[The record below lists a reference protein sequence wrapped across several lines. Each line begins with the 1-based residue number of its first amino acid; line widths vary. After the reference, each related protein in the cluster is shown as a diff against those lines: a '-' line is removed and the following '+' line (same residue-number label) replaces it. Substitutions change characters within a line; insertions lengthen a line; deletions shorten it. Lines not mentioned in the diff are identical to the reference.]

1 MELLIAFGTDDGKE
15 LTKNHVGQ
23 ANWFYV
29 YKFSDGIEKFIE
41 RRENVKYKEDDSI
54 KHGDPQKAKVT
65 SSVLLGIDVVVGSRF
80 GPNILRLLKK
90 FVCVVVR
97 TNVIIDAIKIIHNN
111 MDKIVEE
118 NNKGENRKQIVL
130 KQ

>member
-15 LTKNHVGQ
+15 LTKNHVGK
-23 ANWFYV
+23 ANWFSV
-29 YKFSDGIEKFIE
+29 YKFSDGIEKFVE
-41 RRENVKYKEDDSI
+41 RRKNIKYKEDDSI
-54 KHGDPQKAKVT
+54 KHGDPQKAKAT

-90 FVCVVVR
+90 FVCVVIR
-97 TNVIIDAIKIIHNN
+97 TNIIIDAIKIIHNN